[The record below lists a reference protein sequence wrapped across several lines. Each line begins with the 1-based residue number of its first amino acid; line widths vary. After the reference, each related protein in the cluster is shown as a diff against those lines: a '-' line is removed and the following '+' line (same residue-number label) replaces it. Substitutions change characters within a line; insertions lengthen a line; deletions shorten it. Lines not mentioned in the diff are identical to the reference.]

1 MHKGQEMS
9 KLFDEICEISRIHA
23 YCVTGDEKYL
33 APTPAMSA
41 EQRLR
46 AIVRAYDDCKDD
58 PSARLPTVLSLL
70 IEAAREHC
78 GAGTQRAFKEDA
90 GT

>member
-1 MHKGQEMS
+1 MS
-9 KLFDEICEISRIHA
+9 NEHVNPVFHQ
-23 YCVTGDEKYL
+23 TL
-33 APTPAMSA
+33 AALDSIFPAMTA

-58 PSARLPTVLSLL
+58 PNARLPTVLSLL

-78 GAGTQRAFKEDA
+78 GEGTQRAFKEDA
-90 GT
+90 TG